1 MKRGGFLLVML
12 GAFFLAMAPLT
23 RFYIADRVIA
33 APLDFG
39 ENLTLAASEASYFD
53 RSKSKA
59 VPSKELEARLNVGG
73 DVRSGDDERLILNG
87 ILQLYSGD
95 HPISLNEFRLAL
107 DRRTGQLH
115 GTDDTHVDRN
125 TEITQSGYWMMLPV
139 ANVRKDTYQLFD
151 LVTGRTWP
159 ARFSGVEEVEGV
171 STYRF
176 EQHVEPTMV
185 GRSKEKVAP
194 TVVGLPKKAKPVKID
209 RYYESKNTLW
219 IDPRT
224 GMPVKIR
231 QDVDSTLRTDKG
243 DEGTFVQAD
252 LVLQDKDVKTLAGLS
267 EKYAGKIELVRDTLP
282 MIFLAA
288 GFVLLA
294 AGGVLS
300 MAGGS
305 GVGRRGG
312 ADSGQEVERVPGR
325 SGDPLTGSVNSK

>member
-39 ENLTLAASEASYFD
+39 ENLTLKATEASYFD
-53 RSKSKA
+53 SPKNKVISGRD
-59 VPSKELEARLNVGG
+59 LEARLNVGG
-73 DVRSGDDERLILNG
+73 DVKSGGEELLVLSG

-95 HPISLNEFRLAL
+95 RWISLNEFRLAL
-107 DRRTGQLH
+107 DRRTGLLRA
-115 GTDDTHVDRN
+115 GENTHVDRN
-125 TEITQSGYWMMLPV
+125 TEIEQTGYWMMLPV
-139 ANVRKDTYQLFD
+139 GNVHKETYQVFD
-151 LVTGRTWP
+151 LLTGRTWP
-159 ARFSGVEEVEGV
+159 ARFAGVEEVEGI
-171 STYRF
+171 TAYRF
-176 EQHVEPTMV
+176 EQKVEPTMV
-185 GRSKEKVAP
+185 GRSKKKVAP

-209 RYYESKNTLW
+209 RYYAAENTLW

-231 QDVDSTLRTDKG
+231 QNVDSTLRTAKG
-243 DEGTFVQAD
+243 DEGVFVQAD
-252 LVLQDKDVKTLAGLS
+252 LVLQDKDVKLLAGLS

-282 MIFLAA
+282 MVFLGA

-300 MAGGS
+300 LLAGPDRR
-305 GVGRRGG
+305 GRR
-312 ADSGQEVERVPGR
+312 ADTGQDVERVTAQGP
-325 SGDPLTGSVNSK
+325 DPLAGSVNRK